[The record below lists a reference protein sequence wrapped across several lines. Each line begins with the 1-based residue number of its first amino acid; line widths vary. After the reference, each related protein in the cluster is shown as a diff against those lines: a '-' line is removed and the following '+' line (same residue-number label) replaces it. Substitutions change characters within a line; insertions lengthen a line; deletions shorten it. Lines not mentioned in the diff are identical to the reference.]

1 MGGCSRRALSNP
13 RGLHRTAPLPGKK
26 MEGNT
31 SGHKTLDSQQDK
43 LMVMAL
49 SNSGWPEE
57 VKLPFYGKRD
67 WGKSLEDW
75 LHALSPQ
82 QLHLINGGLPSLV
95 GDIGNARQASFSF
108 CKETSLS
115 FPSPWPLW
123 PENYSGTTRNT
134 LQFSRSLFSLSSLPV
149 IQPRGVTSADLMRC
163 MWGTMRWN
171 K

>member
-1 MGGCSRRALSNP
+1 MGECSQRALSNP

-82 QLHLINGGLPSLV
+82 QLHLINGGLPSPV

-115 FPSPWPLW
+115 FASPWPLW

-134 LQFSRSLFSLSSLPV
+134 LQFIRSLFSLSSLPV
-149 IQPRGVTSADLMRC
+149 IQLRGVTSADLR
-163 MWGTMRWN
+163 TMRWN

>member
-1 MGGCSRRALSNP
+1 MGECSQRALSNP

-82 QLHLINGGLPSLV
+82 QLHLINGGLPSPA

-115 FPSPWPLW
+115 FASPWPLW

-134 LQFSRSLFSLSSLPV
+134 LQFIRSLFSLSSLPV
-149 IQPRGVTSADLMRC
+149 VQLRGVTSADLRM
-163 MWGTMRWN
+163 MRWN